1 MTGDFSEGG
10 VAANGV
16 AFRYIEAGQGPL
28 ALCMHGFPDNA
39 RSFRF
44 LVPEL
49 AQSGF
54 RAVAPFMR
62 GYAPTEVPK
71 DGWYQSAALGQDVLA
86 LIEALG
92 AQTAVLIGHDWGA
105 RAALAAAILG
115 PEKVSQLVT
124 IASAHPGAGEAM
136 NYHYLKG
143 TWHAFYFQ
151 LPYAAHTVAHDD
163 FAFIEEWWRDASP
176 EWDIPGDHLES
187 VKGTFRQPG
196 VVDAALAY
204 YRQTFNPTLQ
214 DPNLKELQ
222 ERVNSSPVPVPT
234 LALHGTRD
242 RPRRLESFQAMDG
255 FYTGG
260 LEKFVVEGTG
270 HFIHM
275 EKPQEVNSRIVRFLA
290 R

>member
-1 MTGDFSEGG
+1 
-10 VAANGV
+10 
-16 AFRYIEAGQGPL
+16 
-28 ALCMHGFPDNA
+28 
-39 RSFRF
+39 
-44 LVPEL
+44 
-49 AQSGF
+49 
-54 RAVAPFMR
+54 
-62 GYAPTEVPK
+62 
-71 DGWYQSAALGQDVLA
+71 
-86 LIEALG
+86 
-92 AQTAVLIGHDWGA
+92 
-105 RAALAAAILG
+105 
-115 PEKVSQLVT
+115 
-124 IASAHPGAGEAM
+124 
-136 NYHYLKG
+136 
-143 TWHAFYFQ
+143 
-151 LPYAAHTVAHDD
+151 VAHDD

-275 EKPQEVNSRIVRFLA
+275 EKPQEVNSRIVRSLA